1 MACLGAAIVVATLV
15 AHLRPLGEPAIEP
28 HEFPSPPQTP
38 SPEPTVQLPAP
49 AVGDTAENLRKELL
63 QLGTELRERCPR
75 VPEALHVVALLYA
88 NLHMVT
94 EAEQLWR
101 QCIELAPAQPGPYVG
116 LANAAMELGK
126 DEAAAETLRRARAA
140 GCSSADVYIQLAAAL
155 TKLGELEDAASVL
168 REGVAAFPRSAESWF
183 QLGQVQIQLGQF
195 AAAETAL
202 LKARAQGHASENVSL
217 SLATACARQGKT
229 EAAAKYRE
237 EFSQRKAA
245 SASAERPPFQVRYD
259 ADMRRVALATMCQA
273 GTVYDRQGDSAAAER
288 LWLRAFALEPRH
300 TVVCHELI
308 ALYRRQGRIAD
319 ARLVQ
324 RRLVEAE
331 PLNAVHYVNL
341 ASLSSQL
348 GDHRVAEAALK
359 QVVTLR
365 PELSVGYA
373 GLAQLYL
380 RTGQSD
386 KARWFAEAALRQES
400 TTPEEACQ
408 TYMALAMACR
418 QMGDAA
424 AAEAA
429 LRQAEKLAPRDG
441 KLRPQA
447 APTKQPGQ

>member
-1 MACLGAAIVVATLV
+1 MALVIAAVVAF
-15 AHLRPLGEPAIEP
+15 LRPVREPATEP
-28 HEFPSPPQTP
+28 REFPSPPQT
-38 SPEPTVQLPAP
+38 SATEPTIQLPVP
-49 AVGDTAENLRKELL
+49 AMGDTADDLRKELL
-63 QLGTELRERCPR
+63 QLSAELRERFPR
-75 VPEALHVVALLYA
+75 VPEALHVVAQLHA
-88 NLHMVT
+88 NFHMVA
-94 EAEQLWR
+94 EAEQLWQ

-116 LANAAMELGK
+116 LATAAMELGK
-126 DEAAAETLRRARAA
+126 DEDAAETLRRARAA
-140 GCSSADVYIQLAAAL
+140 GCSSEELYIQLAAAL

-183 QLGQVQIQLGQF
+183 QLGQTRIQLGQF
-195 AAAETAL
+195 ADAEAAL
-202 LKARAQGHASENVSL
+202 LKARAQGYASEKVLL
-217 SLATACARQGKT
+217 SLATACARQGKA

-237 EFSQRKAA
+237 EFNQRKAA
-245 SASAERPPFQVRYD
+245 SVSAERPPFQVRYD
-259 ADMRRVALATMCQA
+259 ADMRRVALTTMCQA
-273 GTVYDRQGDSAAAER
+273 GAIYDRQGDTVAAER
-288 LWLRAFALEPRH
+288 LFLRGFALDPRH
-300 TVVCHELI
+300 TTVCHELI
-308 ALYRRQGRIAD
+308 SLYRRQGRIAD

-331 PLNAVHYVNL
+331 PLNVVHYVNL

-365 PELSVGYA
+365 PELPVGYA

-386 KARWFAEAALRQES
+386 KARWFAEAALRLEP
-400 TTPEEACQ
+400 TTREEAFQ

-429 LRQAEKLAPRDG
+429 LRQAEKLAPRDAN
-441 KLRPQA
+441 LPPQT
-447 APTKQPGQ
+447 APTKQPGQLRGT